1 MAKLM
6 LTRRSLL
13 TSGAA
18 MASGLSMPFVHG
30 AYAAGKLSCG
40 FWDHWVPGANEPL
53 ARLCREWADKEKVDL
68 TVDFI
73 TSQGDKLAL
82 TATAEGQARSGHDIL
97 QLSDWYAAAQADNL
111 KLVDDLVTA
120 LIKEHGKVLLGSEY
134 IGRQQGRWIAVP
146 TGLQT
151 TGQIPCARID
161 YFKQFVGFD
170 ITRMYP
176 VGAPPDKALTD
187 AWTWDGFLVAAQKC
201 AAAGRPFGM
210 PLSTWSDLVNWVSA
224 VFAAQGAQL
233 VDEEGNVTVKSDA
246 VREVLAWFQKIV
258 PSLPPSVFAWDNA
271 ANNKWLISGQGALIM
286 NPPGAWAVAV
296 RDAPDVAQ
304 QLWTFHSPS
313 GPKGRFDPC
322 NFGFG
327 GSGISRPINPRPRA
341 CSPICR
347 PALRSNNSSPEAA
360 ASTFR
365 PMRSCAISRRRRKNS
380 RPRVPSTITRRARMW
395 PPCLPVIRRRRASAR
410 R

>member
-1 MAKLM
+1 MATTM

-13 TSGAA
+13 KSAVAA
-18 MASGLSMPFVHG
+18 DGLGMPFVHG

-53 ARLCREWADKEKVDL
+53 AKLCREWADREKVEL
-68 TVDFI
+68 TVDLI

-111 KLVDDLVTA
+111 EPVDDLVSA
-120 LIKEHGKVLLGSEY
+120 LIKEHGNVLLGSEY
-134 IGRQQGRWIAVP
+134 IGKQKGRWIAVP

-161 YFKQFVGFD
+161 YFRQFVGFD
-170 ITRMYP
+170 VTRMYP
-176 VGAPPDKALTD
+176 AGAPPDTALTD

-201 AAAGRPFGM
+201 AIAGHAFGM
-210 PLSTWSDLVNWVSA
+210 PLSTWSDSVNWVSA

-246 VREVLAWFQKIV
+246 VREVLTWFQKIV

-271 ANNKWLISGQGALIM
+271 ADNKWLI
-286 NPPGAWAVAV
+286 
-296 RDAPDVAQ
+296 
-304 QLWTFHSPS
+304 
-313 GPKGRFDPC
+313 
-322 NFGFG
+322 
-327 GSGISRPINPRPRA
+327 
-341 CSPICR
+341 
-347 PALRSNNSSPEAA
+347 
-360 ASTFR
+360 
-365 PMRSCAISRRRRKNS
+365 
-380 RPRVPSTITRRARMW
+380 RARG
-395 PPCLPVIRRRRASAR
+395 P
-410 R
+410 